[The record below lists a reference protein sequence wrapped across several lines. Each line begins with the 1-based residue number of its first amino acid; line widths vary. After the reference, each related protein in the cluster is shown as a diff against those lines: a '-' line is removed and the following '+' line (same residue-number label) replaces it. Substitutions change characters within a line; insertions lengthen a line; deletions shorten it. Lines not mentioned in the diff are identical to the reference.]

1 MYYPLTI
8 HFSNMSRPRRSP
20 SPVHRTDLSFLSVIN
35 FSLCCSL
42 SPSVIP
48 AVPWLRGAGGVSPL
62 GMSLIVPTAPAGSW
76 MCSMSVPRTAGMSPA
91 SSWGWA
97 PSAASSLHPS
107 REYRS
112 QIPGFCSQIPEYRPR
127 IPGSPSRGMAEAELP
142 AQGAGIVKSPPGKAA
157 RARQVWG
164 EGSGQRSPK
173 ARRCRAVVVVWR
185 PECPSQ
191 ARAGPQD
198 RSHCRRNVPSSPG
211 VLEVLT
217 QGWHRGT

>member
-1 MYYPLTI
+1 
-8 HFSNMSRPRRSP
+8 MSQPRRSP

-35 FSLCCSL
+35 FSLCYSL

-76 MCSMSVPRTAGMSPA
+76 RCSMSVPRTAGMSPA

-112 QIPGFCSQIPEYRPR
+112 QIPEYRPR

-142 AQGAGIVKSPPGKAA
+142 AQGAGIVKSPPAEAA
-157 RARQVWG
+157 RARQVSG

-173 ARRCRAVVVVWR
+173 ARRCRGVVAVPGGRNVPR
-185 PECPSQ
+185 Q
-191 ARAGPQD
+191 ARAGRQD